1 MKLTNLLSTLAV
13 ASLVLAPAAAQA
25 GSAASSAMPK
35 LTKAGAGQASVRRT
49 SAVAKK
55 DGAAGGFVLGAVALA
70 AVVGAVVIAA
80 DGDDKK
86 VSNGTN

>member
-1 MKLTNLLSTLAV
+1 MKFTNLLSTLAV

-25 GSAASSAMPK
+25 GSVAASAMPK

-55 DGAAGGFVLGAVALA
+55 DGAAGGIVLGAVALA
-70 AVVGAVVIAA
+70 AVVGGVAIVA
-80 DGDDKK
+80 DDGGNK